1 MPTPDSCDIFEENER
16 RVLRTL
22 TRVMRWLWVTFPF
35 IYLGNVVG
43 LFQIEYRYLNISTA
57 ITLVVLWIP
66 TIIERMN
73 APLMLRRY
81 FCVLGIACCIAM
93 FASNANIGV
102 YMTYALAMVTSLLFF
117 DPSFTLKIS
126 IVS

>member
-16 RVLRTL
+16 RVLCTL

-66 TIIERMN
+66 TFIERMN
-73 APLMLRRY
+73 APLILRRY

-93 FASNANIGV
+93 LASNANIGI
-102 YMTYALAMVTSLLFF
+102 YMTYALAMEIGRAHV
-117 DPSFTLKIS
+117 
-126 IVS
+126 

>member
-57 ITLVVLWIP
+57 ITLVVLWLP
-66 TIIERMN
+66 TIMLQHWNTRQNPHLTDFLSNRIWNSIIEH
-73 APLMLRRY
+73 
-81 FCVLGIACCIAM
+81 IICIP
-93 FASNANIGV
+93 FR
-102 YMTYALAMVTSLLFF
+102 
-117 DPSFTLKIS
+117 
-126 IVS
+126 